1 MRKNATFV
9 LYAYFKFWF
18 ENCPYSIHLQPSFVG
33 KFNVNYYKIMVQ
45 GLFMKEKKEICISF
59 MLAYTILRLVFL
71 LFINFMNG
79 TIFVFIYLSNLTKEK
94 HFVTQ
99 T

>member
-1 MRKNATFV
+1 M
-9 LYAYFKFWF
+9 
-18 ENCPYSIHLQPSFVG
+18 E
-33 KFNVNYYKIMVQ
+33 
-45 GLFMKEKKEICISF
+45 EISLLF

-79 TIFVFIYLSNLTKEK
+79 TIFVFIYLSNLSTEK